1 MGKIIKYGVLVA
13 DPAEKMALLVG
24 AMLRGQ
30 GHRMVTMASTARE
43 VQDLLLARSYS
54 LVIIDDALGPPSA
67 LEEIRRMR
75 TDRAHPNRT
84 TPIIL
89 VSATPSVASIAAA
102 RDAGVTEV
110 VKKPFST
117 ADLQKRIEALDIFPR
132 NFIEAP
138 DYAGPDRRRKTMA
151 IGDDDQRQ

>member
-1 MGKIIKYGVLVA
+1 MDKIVKYGVVVA
-13 DPAEKMALLVG
+13 DPAEKMAILVA
-24 AMLRGQ
+24 AMLRGL

-43 VQDLLLARSYS
+43 VHNLLIARSYS
-54 LVIIDDALGPPSA
+54 LIIIDDALGPPGV

-75 TDRAHPNRT
+75 TDPAHPNRT

-102 RDAGVTEV
+102 RDAGVSEV

-138 DYAGPDRRRKTMA
+138 DYAGPDRRRKTMT